1 MDRKE
6 KAWRITEFVFGGLS
20 AALLITILVLKILQ
34 FDITLW
40 TLPLVAVVILFLIA
54 DDRARRLKHKRIRAE
69 EKPEEQTPAPEETLP
84 KDAFEFD
91 QK

>member
-1 MDRKE
+1 MDRRE
-6 KAWRITEFVFGGLS
+6 KTWRITAYIFGALG
-20 AALLITILVLKILQ
+20 AALLVAILVLKLLY

-40 TLPLVAVVILFLIA
+40 TLPLAAVVIVFLIA
-54 DDRARRLKHKRIRAE
+54 DDRARRLKNKRLQE
-69 EKPEEQTPAPEETLP
+69 EEPAKKPEPEPEQTLP